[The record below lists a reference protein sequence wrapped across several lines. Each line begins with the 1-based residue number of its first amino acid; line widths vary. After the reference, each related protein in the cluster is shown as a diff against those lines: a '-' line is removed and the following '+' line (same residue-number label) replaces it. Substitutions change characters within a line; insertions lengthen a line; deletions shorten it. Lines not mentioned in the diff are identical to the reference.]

1 MGTYIP
7 QRPRRKRSLRDMLL
21 EAEEDH
27 YLDCPNAD
35 FLTRSAAFVLDAMF
49 LFLAVTAISRIFH
62 ALARPSADDPQSA
75 IMLLIYA
82 VQTAFQALTFYL
94 LEIESLVLF
103 GGTPGKLLTGLR
115 VIDVHSGGKLTFVQ
129 AVLREVIGKWVLG
142 SLTLGVGAI
151 LPLFRSDHL
160 ALHDLVSRSAV
171 KKVHTES

>member
-7 QRPRRKRSLRDMLL
+7 QRPKRKRSLRDMLV

-35 FLTRSAAFVLDAMF
+35 FPTRAAAFVLDAMF
-49 LFLAVTAISRIFH
+49 LFLAITAIERIFH
-62 ALARPSADDPQSA
+62 ALARPTAEDAHNAMMILVFSIQSA
-75 IMLLIYA
+75 LQILI
-82 VQTAFQALTFYL
+82 FYL

-115 VIDVHSGGKLTFVQ
+115 VIDLHSGGKLTFVQ
-129 AVLREVIGKWVLG
+129 ALMREVVGKWILG
-142 SLTLGVGAI
+142 PLTIGIGPI
-151 LPLFRSDHL
+151 LPLIRNDHL
-160 ALHDLVSRSAV
+160 ALHDLISRSAV